1 MPACGAAWDGAPP
14 CFRGCAPGA
23 SRRGWGQRL
32 FPRRLYLQLS
42 GPLMRL
48 FSPARRCRE
57 VESALNPRRETFLL
71 LGGSDTI
78 LLITVMTRC
87 ILLGVVGVTQVLKSQ
102 VPFACLAR
110 GSRQLEPQ
118 YYQRKWLVALEFQHF
133 ILGELCNRIL
143 ATLLCVR

>member
-1 MPACGAAWDGAPP
+1 MPACGADWDGAPSY
-14 CFRGCAPGA
+14 FRACAPGA

-87 ILLGVVGVTQVLKSQ
+87 ILLGVAGVTQVLKCPLP
-102 VPFACLAR
+102 V
-110 GSRQLEPQ
+110 
-118 YYQRKWLVALEFQHF
+118 
-133 ILGELCNRIL
+133 
-143 ATLLCVR
+143 